1 MLRDETY
8 FFLKEPQ
15 KKIGSLRRNVISS
28 SSVRCTSGGSAPT
41 MFLWSRQQHRGQQG
55 SDVTS
60 NRHTESELQNC
71 NCRKGGRSAGR
82 VSAASRNYK
91 KRTAH
96 DTLEKWKAVSP
107 LKAGEDRAIYLGLGM
122 LVCSVVIAFLLG
134 TKLVQSYNASV
145 WNAES
150 QCTVLEARITNCKN
164 CMQNCVSNCQKPSQ
178 YPCIQIYVNLSSSGL
193 RALLHHSEQ
202 SVRINS
208 ECFCAAKCNVNHSET
223 EMLIAS
229 ITDNNTQFQSISF
242 PCYYDPE
249 GKQNNV
255 LLTRFDF
262 PKALLHSFI
271 CPVIIFGCGTVLI
284 VMVKL
289 TQYLSML
296 KEQLQT
302 KK

>member
-55 SDVTS
+55 
-60 NRHTESELQNC
+60 
-71 NCRKGGRSAGR
+71 
-82 VSAASRNYK
+82 RNYK